1 MTYGSQTW
9 TMTIKEMNTLRIFE
23 RKIVRKI
30 HEPVKEGE
38 PWRIRTNKE
47 MKDTLQGQGIVKFI
61 KSLHL
66 RWYSQLKNA
75 KARHATTN
83 CSRYNGRHKIKWNF
97 MFGFPCII
105 R

>member
-9 TMTIKEMNTLRIFE
+9 TMTIKETNTLRIFE

-30 HEPVKEGE
+30 YENVKEGE

-47 MKDTLQGQGIVKFI
+47 IKDTLQWQGIVKFI

-66 RWYSQLKNA
+66 RWYKEVERMQKQDMPQQIA
-75 KARHATTN
+75 AATTE
-83 CSRYNGRHKIKWNF
+83 G
-97 MFGFPCII
+97 I
-105 R
+105 RKSVILY